1 MNLYLKKTLDLI
13 NNGSMDNTYKMSWIR
28 SIVETCEKNPKK
40 KIHFDDL
47 SKLIFKYYWNQ
58 CIFFN
63 LNQSHNRKK
72 KPEIIQIVEKSIE
85 DYQLLK
91 GSKKKVTFLRVEKDV
106 KIPDTKISS
115 VLKKD
120 VCERFLNL
128 GKQTHKIYDYDLT
141 KREIVV
147 LKPGVLKTYSDI
159 LYNAIN
165 YRWTQELE
173 TMDGSPRISK
183 KIKGVDRDQ
192 LPRRGN
198 LNIFREFI
206 EIENPK
212 RKCFLTGKSISGT
225 ASIDHVIPWSYMYS
239 DDLWNL
245 VYVLPKE
252 NSSKS
257 NRLPNK
263 ELIEK
268 LKRRNMKLLK
278 FMKKKG
284 INNKLKEELELA
296 IKNDFVDKFWI
307 GCKG

>member
-40 KIHFDDL
+40 KIHFNDL

-85 DYQLLK
+85 DYQSLK
-91 GSKKKVTFLRVEKDV
+91 RSQKKITFLKVEKDI
-106 KIPDTKISS
+106 KIPVTKISS

-128 GKQTHKIYDYDLT
+128 GNQTYKIYDYDLT

-147 LKPGVLKTYSDI
+147 FKPEVLKTYSDI

-198 LNIFREFI
+198 LRKFREFI

-212 RKCFLTGKSISGT
+212 RKCFLTGKLISGIP
-225 ASIDHVIPWSYMYS
+225 SIDHVIPWSYMYS

-257 NRLPNK
+257 NRTPNK

-268 LKRRNMKLLK
+268 LKRRNIKLLK
-278 FMKKKG
+278 SMKKKG
-284 INNKLKEELELA
+284 IYNKLTEELELA